1 MKAHTIQLADV
12 CEFIRGVTFDKA
24 EVSSCS
30 GKGKTPILRAGNIAD
45 QLDIQNDLIWVPNE
59 TVDDDQLFR
68 RNDIVICMSSGSP
81 EVVGKTARVSANI
94 HASVGSFC
102 GIIRPKN
109 SDEASFLYFYFR
121 SPAFKRHRD
130 IIARGANIQNLRFS
144 SFEGIELEIP
154 SGYREIAQKLEQV
167 DRLRRLRLYALE
179 MGESFL
185 KATFIELFGDPYASK
200 RSDVACLQ
208 DIAIINPAIKPTLDD
223 REELSFV
230 PMSDVD
236 EKNGEIFG
244 VQIRKYGDVKKGY
257 TAFENGDV
265 LFAKI
270 TPCMENGKSAIAKN
284 LRNGI
289 GFGSTEWHVLR
300 PTPRTNSEWLLGLIR
315 LDSVRQNAARRFV
328 GSAGQQRVPEDFL
341 LQLMVSVPSSADL
354 ERYKRICNRHE
365 ALIHTNQEA
374 LRQAEHLF
382 QSLLHQA
389 FSEN

>member
-1 MKAHTIQLADV
+1 MNFVELCDA
-12 CEFIRGVTFDKA
+12 CEFLDNKRRPVKESERKPGPFPYYGANGQQGWIDGYIFDEPLVLIA
-24 EVSSCS
+24 EDGGHFGSKVNPIAY
-30 GKGKTPILRAGNIAD
+30 KIQGKTWVNNHAHVLRP
-45 QLDIQNDLIWVPNE
+45 LSVCDIDYLKHVLSFYDVTKLI
-59 TVDDDQLFR
+59 T
-68 RNDIVICMSSGSP
+68 G
-81 EVVGKTARVSANI
+81 TT
-94 HASVGSFC
+94 
-102 GIIRPKN
+102 RPKLTKG
-109 SDEASFLYFYFR
+109 DAEQIRIPF
-121 SPAFKRHRD
+121 PE
-130 IIARGANIQNLRFS
+130 LR
-144 SFEGIELEIP
+144 EQKV
-154 SGYREIAQKLEQV
+154 IAQKLDQA
-167 DRLRRLRLYALE
+167 DRLRRLRRYALE
-179 MGESFL
+179 TSESFL
-185 KATFIELFGDPYASK
+185 KATFIKLFGDPYTSK

-236 EKNGEIFG
+236 EKNGEIVG

-300 PTPRTNSEWLLGLIR
+300 PTPRTNSEWLLGLVR

-341 LQLMVSVPSSADL
+341 MQLMVSVPSSADL
-354 ERYKRICNRHE
+354 ERYKGICNRHE

-389 FSEN
+389 FSEDYCNETITN

>member
-1 MKAHTIQLADV
+1 MKAHTIQLVDV

-121 SPAFKRHRD
+121 SPAFKKHRD

-154 SGYREIAQKLEQV
+154 SRYREIAQKLEQV
-167 DRLRRLRLYALE
+167 DRLRRLRRYALE

-185 KATFIELFGDPYASK
+185 KATFIKLFGDPYASK

-236 EKNGEIFG
+236 EKNGEIVG
-244 VQIRKYGDVKKGY
+244 VQIRKYGDVKKRY

-300 PTPRTNSEWLLGLIR
+300 PTPRTNSEWLLGLVR

-341 LQLMVSVPSSADL
+341 AQLMVSVPPSADL
-354 ERYKRICNRHE
+354 EQYKIMCNRHE
-365 ALIHTNQEA
+365 TLIHTNQEA